1 MRILIVSHY
10 WLPENGVPQRRWD
23 WLSGLL
29 ASAGHEVLVL
39 APPPHYERETSIKVW
54 WSQKRFRSR
63 REIEKFAPSIE
74 ILRTGFFP
82 AGQSITQ
89 KALNQVGVALSTLY
103 LGLRNPPPLAN
114 FKPDLVVGTVPAIP
128 SGFVA
133 RAIARKHH
141 VPYMVDL
148 RDAWPDVLDE
158 LENWNTAVGFPSWRE
173 RIVRIMP
180 TNILRKVIR
189 WSINSLLDDAV
200 SILVTSKRLKNS
212 LDERLM
218 TNAADVVPAVSVV
231 RNVFPPRSLIA
242 PSSDVR
248 ERSLRELNVLYAGT
262 VGRAQNLANAISA
275 ASIAKQMGINVRLK
289 IVGSGAAKARLK
301 DQARAL
307 NVDATFEPRRS
318 AEDLSDLYRWA
329 DTALVHLAGWKSLE
343 LAIPSKTYEL
353 MFNQLH
359 ISAVVAGETADVVR
373 QYNAGHV
380 VPPDDPEAL
389 AQLWASLCHEPDL
402 LEVGEK
408 ARKWVVEQFQHD
420 APAEFI
426 DAIDKIFKAKK

>member
-29 ASAGHEVLVL
+29 ASAGHEVFVL
-39 APPPHYERETSIKVW
+39 APPPHYERQSSIKVW
-54 WSQKRFRSR
+54 WSQKRYRSR
-63 REIEKFAPSIE
+63 REIEKFAPNIE
-74 ILRTGFFP
+74 ILRTGYFP

-103 LGLRNPPPLAN
+103 LGLRNPPPLSD

-133 RAIARKHH
+133 RAIACKHH
-141 VPYMVDL
+141 VPYAVDL

-158 LENWNTAVGFPSWRE
+158 FENWNSAVGFTSWRE
-173 RIVRIMP
+173 RLVHM
-180 TNILRKVIR
+180 TSAKVLRKVVR
-189 WSINSLLDDAV
+189 WSINSLLDDAA
-200 SILVTSKRLKNS
+200 SILVTSKRLKDS
-212 LDERLM
+212 LDERLAS
-218 TNAADVVPAVSVV
+218 NAAEVAPSVSVV
-231 RNVFPPRSLIA
+231 RNVFPPRSLIV
-242 PSSDVR
+242 PSVEVR
-248 ERSLRELNVLYAGT
+248 KHPSRELRVLYAGT
-262 VGRAQNLANAISA
+262 VGRAQNLSNAISA

-289 IVGSGAAKARLK
+289 IVGSGAAKANLK
-301 DQARAL
+301 KQARL
-307 NVDATFEPRRS
+307 LEVDATFEPRRS

-353 MFNQLH
+353 MLNRVH
-359 ISAVVAGETADVVR
+359 ISAVVAGETADVVQR
-373 QYNAGHV
+373 YNAGHV
-380 VPPDDPEAL
+380 VSPNDPDAL
-389 AQLWASLCHEPDL
+389 AQLWAALCREPSL
-402 LEVGEK
+402 LEVGEE
-408 ARKWVVEQFQHD
+408 ARKWVIEQFQHE

-426 DAIDKIFKAKK
+426 DAMDEIFKAKK